1 MSFKNLRT
9 LAPKSIMLFG
19 KFADCTVDQ
28 LMVLN
33 RHVYLRWVYYN
44 CSMISFN
51 EHILECL
58 DITDKWRIDKPG
70 TDPEMCD
77 RLKKFKDSK
86 PLGSYKMRSDARNK
100 KRKQIAQFRR
110 DYAGRYVESKS
121 QMQARNQN
129 KYKRS

>member
-1 MSFKNLRT
+1 MSFTHLRT
-9 LAPKSIMLFG
+9 LAPQSVMLFG
-19 KFADCTVDQ
+19 KFTDCTVDQ

-58 DITDKWRIDKPG
+58 DITDEWLIDKPG
-70 TDPEMCD
+70 TNPEMHN
-77 RLKKFKDSK
+77 RLKVFKASK
-86 PLGSYKMRSDARNK
+86 PLGDFQMKSDARQK
-100 KRKQIAQFRR
+100 RRKQLAQFKYGR
-110 DYAGRYVESKS
+110 AGRYVESKS

-129 KYKRS
+129 KYKRP